1 MESALLS
8 DFSRVQLTVLFHGK
22 GATYARLS
30 LKREGKMARIA
41 VDDDGAGISRE
52 ALPRLF
58 DGRNTRSPDDLGE
71 DSRRTMGIGLSVC
84 KTIITAHGGGMSAE
98 NRREGGAR
106 FSFTLPILEDYSNG
120 DSIQDFNC

>member
-1 MESALLS
+1 
-8 DFSRVQLTVLFHGK
+8 
-22 GATYARLS
+22 
-30 LKREGKMARIA
+30 MARIA

-52 ALPRLF
+52 ALPKLF
-58 DGRNTRSPDDLGE
+58 EGQSFRSPDDIGE

-106 FSFTLPILEDYSNG
+106 LSFTLPIMEDYSDGN
-120 DSIQDFNC
+120 SIQDFDC